1 MTTAERLGGIALAA
15 GAAACFDGAVAL
27 QAVEARAVGERTV
40 GAGLLRSLIARPRW
54 LAATALGVAGWPL
67 QVAALSLA
75 PLTVVQPALALGL
88 VLLLALG
95 HRILGEP
102 VRPRDLV
109 AVGAITGGVALLG
122 WAAPGG
128 GGGDAGAGAP
138 GPGLRRRA

>member
-1 MTTAERLGGIALAA
+1 MTTDEVLGGVVLAAGAAAWFGGGVAPPAGEGRLGGIVLAA

-75 PLTVVQPALALGL
+75 PLTV
-88 VLLLALG
+88 
-95 HRILGEP
+95 
-102 VRPRDLV
+102 
-109 AVGAITGGVALLG
+109 
-122 WAAPGG
+122 
-128 GGGDAGAGAP
+128 
-138 GPGLRRRA
+138 

>member
-1 MTTAERLGGIALAA
+1 MTTAELLGGIVLAA

-67 QVAALSLA
+67 QVAALSLT

-88 VLLLALG
+88 GLVLG
-95 HRILGEP
+95 VGRRP
-102 VRPRDLV
+102 VR
-109 AVGAITGGVALLG
+109 G
-122 WAAPGG
+122 
-128 GGGDAGAGAP
+128 
-138 GPGLRRRA
+138 